1 MSLAFPFTIIQHYFC
16 TLHFFHFFCSFWFVG
31 SYLHFTHHFYPFGLF
46 SPYPSLFFRTG
57 CRQFCHT
64 LLFHFLVTHILTL
77 HLHCHSVFLF
87 VTPAACFHSVV
98 HPPLFLFP
106 CTFFTPPPSPFHTFP
121 NHSPVLSFLWCHS
134 SLPFHAISSLHPSLT
149 LSFTRTLSF

>member
-106 CTFFTPPPSPFHTFP
+106 CTFFTPPLPFSYLPQSLPCFILPLVPLFTSFSRHQFPSPFTHT
-121 NHSPVLSFLWCHS
+121 
-134 SLPFHAISSLHPSLT
+134 
-149 LSFTRTLSF
+149 